1 MTTTPDSSNK
11 TALRASLR
19 KEDESLAERLAET
32 DVPLVPADPAVAP
45 VAAASSA
52 PAVPEAPAGKPAAGR
67 RGKAA
72 AKAKSSAKSEKH
84 AAGTK
89 SVSSREGA
97 RRGSRAKTAEKG
109 AASSQASEVVQ
120 KADKPVKS
128 GAVAPAGRSALASR
142 TAKIDEAVDKLGK
155 AAREKGDKLVRH
167 SVELLKSEEAAI
179 EALRAE
185 LSKVA
190 GWATSKSD
198 ILRAG
203 IRVFAEQKVEQM
215 KEVLASLASLSKVK
229 KKG

>member
-19 KEDESLAERLAET
+19 KEDESLAERLAEAE
-32 DVPLVPADPAVAP
+32 VPLVPVGPPDLP
-45 VAAASSA
+45 VAAVSSA
-52 PAVPEAPAGKPAAGR
+52 EPVPEPPAGKPAAGR
-67 RGKAA
+67 RGKAV
-72 AKAKSSAKSEKH
+72 AKMKSSAKSERH
-84 AAGTK
+84 AADTK
-89 SVSSREGA
+89 PVGSKKGA
-97 RRGSRAKTAEKG
+97 RRASRAKAAEKG

-120 KADKPVKS
+120 KADKPAKS
-128 GAVAPAGRSALASR
+128 GAVAPALRSESASR
-142 TAKIDEAVDKLGK
+142 TAKIDEAVEKLGK
-155 AAREKGDKLVRH
+155 AAREKGDKLVRY

-179 EALRAE
+179 EALRTE
-185 LSKVA
+185 LSKAA

-203 IRVFAEQKVEQM
+203 IRVFAEQKVERM